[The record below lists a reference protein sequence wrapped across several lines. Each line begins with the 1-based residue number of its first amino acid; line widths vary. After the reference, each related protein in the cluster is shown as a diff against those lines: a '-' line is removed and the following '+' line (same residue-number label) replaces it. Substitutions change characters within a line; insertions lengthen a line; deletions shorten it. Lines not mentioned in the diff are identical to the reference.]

1 VSPRLRAWLLIA
13 GIAAL
18 SGAAVAGA
26 AWYRA
31 RASGPAAL
39 LKRLP
44 RSGALI
50 LYVDFAALRR
60 AGILGAMQAPVATE
74 DPEYRDFVRRT
85 DFNYSR
91 DLDTALAAFTP
102 GGRFLLLRGRFDWSS
117 LRSYVQSEKGE
128 CRNALCRMQGSV
140 ADRHISFFPLQSNL
154 MALAI
159 SPDDSAAVRMQEA
172 VEGSIPEIPDAP
184 VWFSIPPELLHSSD
198 LPEGAQ
204 PFARS
209 LENAD
214 SVVLSLAPEGKQVA
228 ARMNVRCRTNKDATE
243 LTSELSKATALL
255 RTVIER
261 EHRTPNPTDL
271 SGVLASGAFLS
282 ADSRVMGYWRIEQ
295 AFFENLLS
303 EPRR

>member
-1 VSPRLRAWLLIA
+1 LIA
-13 GIAAL
+13 LIAAL
-18 SGAAVAGA
+18 CGAAVGGA
-26 AWYRA
+26 SWYRA
-31 RASGPAAL
+31 RAVGPAAL

-60 AGILGAMQAPVATE
+60 GGILGAIQAPVATE
-74 DPEYRDFVRRT
+74 DPDYRDFVRRT

-91 DLDTALAAFTP
+91 DLDSAIAAFTP
-102 GGRFLLLRGRFDWSS
+102 SGRFLLVRGRFDWSR
-117 LRSYVQSEKGE
+117 LRSYAQSEQGE
-128 CRNALCRMQGSV
+128 CRDTLCRMPGST

-159 SPDDSAAVRMQEA
+159 SPDDLAAVRMRES
-172 VEGSIPEIPDAP
+172 VEGSMPEIPDAP
-184 VWFSIPPELLHSSD
+184 VWFSIPPELLRSDD
-198 LPEGAQ
+198 LPEGAK

-209 LENAD
+209 LENAE

-228 ARMNVRCRTNKDATE
+228 ARMSVRCRTNRDAAE

-261 EHRTPNPTDL
+261 EHRTPNPADL

-282 ADSRVMGYWRIEQ
+282 ADARVMGYWRIEQ

-303 EPRR
+303 EPRP

>member
-1 VSPRLRAWLLIA
+1 VGPRLRAWLLIA
-13 GIAAL
+13 LIAAL
-18 SGAAVAGA
+18 CGAAVGGA
-26 AWYRA
+26 SWYRA
-31 RASGPAAL
+31 RAEGPAAL
-39 LKRLP
+39 LKHLP

-60 AGILGAMQAPVATE
+60 AGILGAIQAPAATE

-102 GGRFLLLRGRFDWSS
+102 AGRFLLLRGRFDWGS
-117 LRSYVQSEKGE
+117 LRSYAQSEKGE
-128 CRNALCRMQGSV
+128 CRNTLCRMRGST
-140 ADRHISFFPLQSNL
+140 ADRQISFFPLQSNL

-159 SPDDSAAVRMQEA
+159 SQDDSAAVRLQES
-172 VEGSIPEIPDAP
+172 VEGSMPEIPDAP
-184 VWFSIPPELLHSSD
+184 VWFSIPPELLRSGG
-198 LPEGAQ
+198 LPEGVQ

-209 LENAD
+209 LENAE

-228 ARMNVRCRTNKDATE
+228 ARMNVRCRTNKDAAD

-255 RTVIER
+255 RTVIEQ
-261 EHRTPNPTDL
+261 EHRAPNPADL
-271 SGVLASGAFLS
+271 GGVLASGAFLS
-282 ADSRVMGYWRIEQ
+282 ADARVMGYWRIEQ
-295 AFFENLLS
+295 AFFDNLLS

>member
-1 VSPRLRAWLLIA
+1 VGPRLRASLLIA
-13 GIAAL
+13 LIAAL
-18 SGAAVAGA
+18 SGAAAGGA

-31 RASGPAAL
+31 RSSGPAAL

-60 AGILGAMQAPVATE
+60 AGILSAIQAPAATE
-74 DPEYRDFVRRT
+74 DPDYRDFVRRT

-91 DLDTALAAFTP
+91 DLDAALAAFTSS
-102 GGRFLLLRGRFDWSS
+102 GRFLLVRGRFDWSS
-117 LRSYVQSEKGE
+117 LRSYAQSEKGE
-128 CRNALCRMQGSV
+128 CRDSLCRMQGST

-159 SPDDSAAVRMQEA
+159 SPDDSAAVRMQES
-172 VEGSIPEIPDAP
+172 VEGSMPEIPDAP
-184 VWFSIPPELLHSSD
+184 VWFSIPPELLRSSD

-209 LENAD
+209 LENAE

-228 ARMNVRCRTNKDATE
+228 ARMNVRCRTNKDAAE
-243 LTSELSKATALL
+243 LTSQLSRATALL

-271 SGVLASGAFLS
+271 SGVLASGAFL
-282 ADSRVMGYWRIEQ
+282 AVDARVMGYWRIEQ

-303 EPRR
+303 EPRH

>member
-1 VSPRLRAWLLIA
+1 LIA
-13 GIAAL
+13 LIAAL
-18 SGAAVAGA
+18 CGAAVGGA
-26 AWYRA
+26 SWYRA
-31 RASGPAAL
+31 RALGPAAL

-60 AGILGAMQAPVATE
+60 GGFLSTIQAPAATE

-91 DLDTALAAFTP
+91 DLDAALAAFTP

-117 LRSYVQSEKGE
+117 LRSYVQFEKGE
-128 CRNALCRMQGSV
+128 CRDSLCRMLGSTP
-140 ADRHISFFPLQSNL
+140 DRHISFFPLQSNL

-159 SPDDSAAVRMQEA
+159 SPDDSAAVRLQQSVEA
-172 VEGSIPEIPDAP
+172 SMLEIPDAP
-184 VWFSIPPELLHSSD
+184 VWFSIPPEILRSGD
-198 LPEGAQ
+198 LPPGAQ

-209 LENAD
+209 LENAE

-228 ARMNVRCRTNKDATE
+228 ARMNVRCRTNQDATQ

-255 RTVIER
+255 RAVIER
-261 EHRTPNPTDL
+261 EHRTPNPADL

-282 ADSRVMGYWRIEQ
+282 ADARVMGYWRIDQ

-303 EPRR
+303 EPRP

>member
-1 VSPRLRAWLLIA
+1 VGPRLRAWLLIA
-13 GIAAL
+13 LIAAL

-31 RASGPAAL
+31 RALGPAAL

-44 RSGALI
+44 RSDALI

-60 AGILGAMQAPVATE
+60 AGILGAIQAPAATE
-74 DPEYRDFVRRT
+74 DPDYRDFVRRT

-91 DLDTALAAFTP
+91 DLDAALAAFTS
-102 GGRFLLLRGRFDWSS
+102 GGRFLLVRGRFDWSS
-117 LRSYVQSEKGE
+117 LRSYVQFEKGE
-128 CRNALCRMQGSV
+128 CRNSLCRMQGSTP
-140 ADRHISFFPLQSNL
+140 DRHISFLPLQSNL

-159 SPDDSAAVRMQEA
+159 SPDDSAAVRMQQS
-172 VEGSIPEIPDAP
+172 VDGSVPEIPDAP
-184 VWFSIPPELLHSSD
+184 VWFSIPPLLLRSGD

-204 PFARS
+204 PFAHS
-209 LENAD
+209 LENAE
-214 SVVLSLAPEGKQVA
+214 SIVLSLAPEGKQVA
-228 ARMNVRCRTNKDATE
+228 ARMNVRCRTNQDAIQ
-243 LTSELSKATALL
+243 LTSDLSKATALL

-261 EHRTPNPTDL
+261 EHRTPNPADL

-282 ADSRVMGYWRIEQ
+282 ADARVMGYWRIDQ

-303 EPRR
+303 EPRP